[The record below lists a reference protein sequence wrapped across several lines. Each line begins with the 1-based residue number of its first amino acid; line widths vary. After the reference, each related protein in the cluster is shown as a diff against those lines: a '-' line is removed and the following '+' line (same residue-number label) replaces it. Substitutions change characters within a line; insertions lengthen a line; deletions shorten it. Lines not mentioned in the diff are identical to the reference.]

1 MNYLSLLKKPT
12 MQKLNPITDIKSS
25 IPYIIIPFK
34 TEFVNSIN
42 AIPNSIIFKVEIFTF
57 DIIAVIINDI
67 NTK

>member
-12 MQKLNPITDIKSS
+12 IQKLNPITDIKSS
-25 IPYIIIPFK
+25 IQYIIIPFK

-57 DIIAVIINDI
+57 DRIAVIINDI
-67 NTK
+67 TTK